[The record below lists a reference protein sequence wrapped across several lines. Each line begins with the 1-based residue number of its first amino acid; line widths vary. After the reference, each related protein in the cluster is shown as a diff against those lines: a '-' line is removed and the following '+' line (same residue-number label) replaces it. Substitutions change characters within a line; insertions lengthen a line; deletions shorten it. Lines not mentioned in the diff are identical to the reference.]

1 CQNANITQGTKS
13 YVLPNNACI
22 LDDCKPKPYQ
32 GGLNCKFNVEVKVGY
47 FATLKVKGKLDSSDI
62 FSTSIADVATLYTS
76 EKLDFHTWLAPTSG
90 AFRLVTGKNTTGNLY
105 VEVEWTKMSHTQYP
119 YKIITSDQEALLMPD
134 AFLYSQ
140 PFLVM
145 TAPNKTLSVSVLP
158 YNVPFNQQRLQSFF
172 FFDGPNTTSPFI
184 TTGYESWV
192 YSKMI
197 QTTQEYLTIYKV
209 LEVDND
215 AYILIHPTEN
225 VVDISY
231 YDGLWH
237 TNEDV
242 HVTLDA
248 TDGKAVFSTY
258 CGNDPEYLTDLTFSD
273 NTATLQVVSTT
284 PSKTYGTN
292 HLALYNS
299 TTAKTALPQEI
310 FAHIKSYILD
320 KGTANF
326 TLLGD
331 ASRANYFMP
340 FDGRTGILTSYI
352 NNDPTY
358 IQPLAGA
365 HLFAA
370 SPGPDPRPMYKFN
383 LAFYGGNITNPNE
396 TLSVFVSRSP
406 QDYSAE
412 TFTGDLE
419 GRTFSANGYM
429 LAEAHPAPSSA
440 GECELSYQRIPGF
453 YPIIKEAKGK
463 KCKAFLELPMCR
475 GYCKTSESGIHTF
488 PHRRQETV
496 ACALVSIK
504 MKNYTLTDCDDGAP
518 ASIRYVEIPYGEEC
532 MCTSISKIE
541 AQEFGK
547 GGE

>member
-1 CQNANITQGTKS
+1 
-13 YVLPNNACI
+13 
-22 LDDCKPKPYQ
+22 
-32 GGLNCKFNVEVKVGY
+32 
-47 FATLKVKGKLDSSDI
+47 
-62 FSTSIADVATLYTS
+62 
-76 EKLDFHTWLAPTSG
+76 
-90 AFRLVTGKNTTGNLY
+90 
-105 VEVEWTKMSHTQYP
+105 
-119 YKIITSDQEALLMPD
+119 
-134 AFLYSQ
+134 
-140 PFLVM
+140 
-145 TAPNKTLSVSVLP
+145 
-158 YNVPFNQQRLQSFF
+158 
-172 FFDGPNTTSPFI
+172 
-184 TTGYESWV
+184 
-192 YSKMI
+192 MI

-209 LEVDND
+209 LEVAND

-242 HVTLDA
+242 HVILDA

-258 CGNDPEYLTDLTFSD
+258 CGNDPEYLTDLQFSD

-284 PSKTYGTN
+284 PNKTYGTN

-310 FAHIKSYILD
+310 FARIKSYILD

-412 TFTGDLE
+412 TFVGDLK
-419 GRTFSANGYM
+419 GKTFSANGYM
-429 LAEAHPAPSSA
+429 LAVDLKDMTDANYKDFRMRFSMQQISFTRKSNDLIIYFSIFISFLEVHPAPSSA

-518 ASIRYVEIPYGEEC
+518 ESIRYVEIPYGEEC

-547 GGE
+547 PGE